1 MRTVSD
7 DTVVG
12 SDEINNVVAIKKT
25 PRPKG
30 MSVIIR
36 D

>member
-12 SDEINNVVAIKKT
+12 SDEINNVVAIKK
-25 PRPKG
+25 RPDQKE
-30 MSVIIR
+30 
-36 D
+36 